1 VTCLPRL
8 EPPLFSV
15 PFALAAFRFRSA
27 QCLVHETPLT
37 PPVPP
42 RVAGFFMGTR
52 YGLSGYRPGKAHNAR
67 VWRCSTDHSKHKV
80 STGRN
85 VAANSRNF
93 VDCPWWTAYYL
104 QLHSTGINT
113 LMSC

>member
-42 RVAGFFMGTR
+42 RVAGFFMSTR
-52 YGLSGYRPGKAHNAR
+52 FGISGYRPGKSRNAR
-67 VWRCSTDHSKHKV
+67 VWRRLPEDSKHRTI
-80 STGRN
+80 TGRN
-85 VAANSRNF
+85 V
-93 VDCPWWTAYYL
+93 TAYSRKSYTG
-104 QLHSTGINT
+104 QIGHSTILSFIHPKTG
-113 LMSC
+113 